1 MECCADGDRESK
13 SGRGGR
19 EERWEEREDVGA
31 RSLVPLMETRELTQE
46 DERREEEGKTLQ

>member
-1 MECCADGDRESK
+1 MLCRRRERERESK

-31 RSLVPLMETRELTQE
+31 
-46 DERREEEGKTLQ
+46 